1 MKTIKILFILS
12 VFFSSPDLFAQTQ
25 KSVDGDWLTANKK
38 SVIRIETDDLG
49 KSHYGKVV
57 WLDESIDSEK
67 ASNALGKV
75 MVKNLVA
82 TGELNKFKG
91 QVFIP
96 RMERFRD
103 AKFEL
108 KGDKLLVTMKVGLT
122 SRTVEWTRKSN

>member
-38 SVIRIETDDLG
+38 SVIRIETDDAG

-57 WLDESIDSEK
+57 WLDKSVDSDK
-67 ASNALGKV
+67 ASGALGKV
-75 MVKNLVA
+75 MVKNLAA
-82 TGELNKFKG
+82 TGGLNKYEG

>member
-1 MKTIKILFILS
+1 METIKILFILS
-12 VFFSSPDLFAQTQ
+12 VFFSSSALLAQTQ
-25 KSVDGDWLTANKK
+25 KSIDGDWLTANKK

-49 KSHYGKVV
+49 KSHYGKIV

-67 ASNALGKV
+67 VSNALGKV

-96 RMERFRD
+96 RMERFLD

-108 KGDKLLVTMKVGLT
+108 KESKLLITTNIGLT
-122 SRTVEWTRKSN
+122 SRRVEWTRKSN